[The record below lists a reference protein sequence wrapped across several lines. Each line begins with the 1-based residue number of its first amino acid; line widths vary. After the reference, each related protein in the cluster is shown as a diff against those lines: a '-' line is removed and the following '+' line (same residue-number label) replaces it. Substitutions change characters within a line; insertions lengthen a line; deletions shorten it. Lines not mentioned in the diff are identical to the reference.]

1 MNPLDKKHRGSIWWI
16 TILIAGLLL
25 LLCSGMILR
34 GISSIAQLFH
44 TFLLGIMIAFVLDQ
58 PSKLIQNALSKKANW
73 REKPAKAVGI
83 LGAYLFIFALLAAVV
98 GIVIPQLIDSV
109 RTFALNMDAYLNNL
123 QQELDRITIP
133 LGVQRIDLSNLIDLA
148 HAGLGKM
155 DAAVV
160 PHILSVTGTM
170 LQALGTLA
178 IGIAFSVYLLAGKER
193 ILSQGNRVLRAYLP
207 EQTYEQT
214 HSVVRVI
221 VDCFRN
227 YLIGQTTEAVILGS
241 LCRHADTWIGIRRCS
256 QCYGRR
262 HGDDSYFGR
271 VYRRCG
277 CRDLAVYDCTVEGAC
292 FSDFL
297 CHFAAG
303 GKQCHLSARGW
314 RKIGTAGYLG
324 AAGDYRR
331 RTNRRRGRHAA
342 RCAHYNCF
350 VHPAPKQCAQQ
361 RKQKKFPLRELFF
374 ALNLFE
380 TALTLRSCD
389 ECSARHGLSAG
400 WRC

>member
-1 MNPLDKKHRGSIWWI
+1 MDKKHRGSIWWI

-34 GISSIAQLFH
+34 GISSIAQLFR
-44 TFLLGIMIAFVLDQ
+44 TFLLGIMIAFVLNQ
-58 PSKLIQNALSKKANW
+58 PSELIQKFLMQKVKW

-170 LQALGTLA
+170 LRALGTLA
-178 IGIAFSVYLLAGKER
+178 IGIAFSAYLLAGKQR
-193 ILSQGNRVLRAYLP
+193 ILSQVKRILRAYLP
-207 EQTYEQT
+207 EQTYEQVHT
-214 HSVVRVI
+214 VLHVI

-227 YLIGQTTEAVILGS
+227 YLIGQTTEAAILGGLCFVGMLLLRLEYAGVVSVVVGMTAMIPILGAYIGGMVAVILLFMISPWKAMLFLVFFVILQQIENNVIYPRVVGGR
-241 LCRHADTWIGIRRCS
+241 LGLPGIWVLLAITVGGQIG
-256 QCYGRR
+256 GVV
-262 HGDDSYFGR
+262 GMLFG
-271 VYRRCG
+271 VPIT
-277 CRDLAVYDCTVEGAC
+277 TVLYTLLRN
-292 FSDFL
+292 SV
-297 CHFAAG
+297 
-303 GKQCHLSARGW
+303 R
-314 RKIGTAGYLG
+314 
-324 AAGDYRR
+324 
-331 RTNRRRGRHAA
+331 NRE
-342 RCAHYNCF
+342 N
-350 VHPAPKQCAQQ
+350 
-361 RKQKKFPLRELFF
+361 KKSSR
-374 ALNLFE
+374 
-380 TALTLRSCD
+380 
-389 ECSARHGLSAG
+389 
-400 WRC
+400 

>member
-1 MNPLDKKHRGSIWWI
+1 MDKKHRGSIWWI

-241 LCRHADTWIGIRRCS
+241 LCFVGMLILGLEYAGVVSVTVGVTAMIPPWKALVFLIFFVILQQVENNVIYPRVVGGRLGLPGIWVLLAITVGGQIGGVVGMLLGVPIT
-256 QCYGRR
+256 
-262 HGDDSYFGR
+262 
-271 VYRRCG
+271 
-277 CRDLAVYDCTVEGAC
+277 TVLYTLLRNSVRSRE
-292 FSDFL
+292 S
-297 CHFAAG
+297 
-303 GKQCHLSARGW
+303 
-314 RKIGTAGYLG
+314 
-324 AAGDYRR
+324 
-331 RTNRRRGRHAA
+331 
-342 RCAHYNCF
+342 
-350 VHPAPKQCAQQ
+350 
-361 RKQKKFPLRELFF
+361 KKSSP
-374 ALNLFE
+374 
-380 TALTLRSCD
+380 
-389 ECSARHGLSAG
+389 
-400 WRC
+400 

>member
-1 MNPLDKKHRGSIWWI
+1 MVNPLDKKHRGSIWWI

-34 GISSIAQLFH
+34 GISSIAQLFR
-44 TFLLGIMIAFVLDQ
+44 TFLLGIMIAFVLNQ
-58 PSKLIQNALSKKANW
+58 PSKLIQNALTKKANW
-73 REKPAKAVGI
+73 REKPAKVVGI
-83 LGAYLFIFALLAAVV
+83 LGAYLFIFALLAAVI
-98 GIVIPQLIDSV
+98 GIVIPQMIDSV

-178 IGIAFSVYLLAGKER
+178 ISIAFSVYLLAGKER

-207 EQTYEQT
+207 KQTYEQT

-241 LCRHADTWIGIRRCS
+241 LCFVGMLILGLEYAGVVS
-256 QCYGRR
+256 
-262 HGDDSYFGR
+262 
-271 VYRRCG
+271 V
-277 CRDLAVYDCTVEGAC
+277 TVGV
-292 FSDFL
+292 
-297 CHFAAG
+297 
-303 GKQCHLSARGW
+303 
-314 RKIGTAGYLG
+314 TAMIPILG
-324 AAGDYRR
+324 AYIGGVVAVILLFMIAPWKALVFLIFFVILQQVENNVIYPRVVG
-331 RTNRRRGRHAA
+331 GRLGLPGIWVLLAITVGGQIGGVVGMLLGVPITTVLYTLL
-342 RCAHYNCF
+342 RNS
-350 VHPAPKQCAQQ
+350 VRSRE
-361 RKQKKFPLRELFF
+361 RKKSSP
-374 ALNLFE
+374 
-380 TALTLRSCD
+380 
-389 ECSARHGLSAG
+389 
-400 WRC
+400 

>member
-1 MNPLDKKHRGSIWWI
+1 MPLLFLKRDSLCWNFVFFTGILYTERTVNPLDKKHRGSIWWI

-34 GISSIAQLFH
+34 GISSIAQLFR
-44 TFLLGIMIAFVLDQ
+44 TFLLGIMIAFVLNQ
-58 PSKLIQNALSKKANW
+58 PSKLIQNALTKKANW

-83 LGAYLFIFALLAAVV
+83 LGAYLFIFALLAAVI
-98 GIVIPQLIDSV
+98 GIVIPQMIDSV

-178 IGIAFSVYLLAGKER
+178 ISIAFSVYLLAGKER

-207 EQTYEQT
+207 KQTYEQT

-241 LCRHADTWIGIRRCS
+241 LCFVGMLILGLEYAGVVS
-256 QCYGRR
+256 
-262 HGDDSYFGR
+262 
-271 VYRRCG
+271 V
-277 CRDLAVYDCTVEGAC
+277 TVGV
-292 FSDFL
+292 
-297 CHFAAG
+297 
-303 GKQCHLSARGW
+303 
-314 RKIGTAGYLG
+314 TAMIPILG
-324 AAGDYRR
+324 AYIGGVVAMILLFMIAPWKALVFLVFFVILQQVENNVIYPRVVG
-331 RTNRRRGRHAA
+331 GRLGLPGIWVLLAITVGGQIGGVVGMLLGVPITTVLYTLL
-342 RCAHYNCF
+342 RNS
-350 VHPAPKQCAQQ
+350 V
-361 RKQKKFPLRELFF
+361 RSRESKKSSP
-374 ALNLFE
+374 
-380 TALTLRSCD
+380 
-389 ECSARHGLSAG
+389 
-400 WRC
+400 

>member
-1 MNPLDKKHRGSIWWI
+1 MDKKHRGSIWWI

-34 GISSIAQLFH
+34 GISSIAQLFR

-58 PSKLIQNALSKKANW
+58 PSKLIHNALIKKANW
-73 REKPAKAVGI
+73 REKPAKAVSI

-178 IGIAFSVYLLAGKER
+178 ISIAFSVYLLAGKER

-207 EQTYEQT
+207 KQTYEQT

-241 LCRHADTWIGIRRCS
+241 LCFVGMLILGLEYAGVVS
-256 QCYGRR
+256 
-262 HGDDSYFGR
+262 
-271 VYRRCG
+271 V
-277 CRDLAVYDCTVEGAC
+277 TVGV
-292 FSDFL
+292 
-297 CHFAAG
+297 
-303 GKQCHLSARGW
+303 
-314 RKIGTAGYLG
+314 TAMIPILG
-324 AAGDYRR
+324 AYIGGVVAVILLFMIAPWKALVFLVFFVILQQVENNVIYPRVVG
-331 RTNRRRGRHAA
+331 GRLGLPGIWVLLAITVGGQIGGVVGMLLGVPITTVLYTLL
-342 RCAHYNCF
+342 RNS
-350 VHPAPKQCAQQ
+350 V
-361 RKQKKFPLRELFF
+361 RSRESKKSSP
-374 ALNLFE
+374 
-380 TALTLRSCD
+380 
-389 ECSARHGLSAG
+389 
-400 WRC
+400 

>member
-1 MNPLDKKHRGSIWWI
+1 MGILYTERTVKPLDKKHRGSIWWI

-34 GISSIAQLFH
+34 GISSIAQLFR
-44 TFLLGIMIAFVLDQ
+44 TFLLGIMIAFVLNQ
-58 PSKLIQNALSKKANW
+58 PSKLIQNALTKKANW

-98 GIVIPQLIDSV
+98 GIVIPQMIDSV

-178 IGIAFSVYLLAGKER
+178 ISIAFSVYLLAGKER

-207 EQTYEQT
+207 KQTYEQT

-227 YLIGQTTEAVILGS
+227 YLIGQTTEAIILGS
-241 LCRHADTWIGIRRCS
+241 LCFVGMLILGLEYAG
-256 QCYGRR
+256 
-262 HGDDSYFGR
+262 
-271 VYRRCG
+271 
-277 CRDLAVYDCTVEGAC
+277 AVSVTVGV
-292 FSDFL
+292 
-297 CHFAAG
+297 
-303 GKQCHLSARGW
+303 
-314 RKIGTAGYLG
+314 TAMIPILG
-324 AAGDYRR
+324 AYIGGVVAVILLFMIAPWKALVFLIFFVILQQVENNVIYPRVVG
-331 RTNRRRGRHAA
+331 GRLGLPGIWVLLAITVGGQIGGVVGMLLGVPITTVLYTLL
-342 RCAHYNCF
+342 RNS
-350 VHPAPKQCAQQ
+350 V
-361 RKQKKFPLRELFF
+361 RSRESKKSSP
-374 ALNLFE
+374 
-380 TALTLRSCD
+380 
-389 ECSARHGLSAG
+389 
-400 WRC
+400 

>member
-1 MNPLDKKHRGSIWWI
+1 MDKKHRGSIWWI

-34 GISSIAQLFH
+34 GISSIAQLFR

-58 PSKLIQNALSKKANW
+58 PSKLIQNALTKKANW

-98 GIVIPQLIDSV
+98 GIVIPQMIDSV

-178 IGIAFSVYLLAGKER
+178 ISIAFSVYLLAGKER

-207 EQTYEQT
+207 KQTYEQT

-227 YLIGQTTEAVILGS
+227 YLIGQTTEAIILGS
-241 LCRHADTWIGIRRCS
+241 LCFVGMLILGLEYAGVVS
-256 QCYGRR
+256 
-262 HGDDSYFGR
+262 
-271 VYRRCG
+271 V
-277 CRDLAVYDCTVEGAC
+277 TVGV
-292 FSDFL
+292 
-297 CHFAAG
+297 
-303 GKQCHLSARGW
+303 
-314 RKIGTAGYLG
+314 TAMIPILG
-324 AAGDYRR
+324 AYIGGVVAVILLFMIAPWKALVFLIFFVILQQVSDVSERCRAEQGVHNRMRQHIRVAVSAQSFGIGDLYAADDARSALYQTVYVIAV
-331 RTNRRRGRHAA
+331 TNSHFCRLPFKIASPCTTSSGVVILM
-342 RCAHYNCF
+342 F
-350 VHPAPKQCAQQ
+350 
-361 RKQKKFPLRELFF
+361 
-374 ALNLFE
+374 
-380 TALTLRSCD
+380 S
-389 ECSARHGLSAG
+389 
-400 WRC
+400 